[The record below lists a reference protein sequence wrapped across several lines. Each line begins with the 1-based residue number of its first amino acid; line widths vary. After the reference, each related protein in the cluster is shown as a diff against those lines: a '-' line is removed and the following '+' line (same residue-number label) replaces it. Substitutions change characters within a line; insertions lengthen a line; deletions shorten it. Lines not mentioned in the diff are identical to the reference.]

1 MREHP
6 IIVTAHDARRLR
18 ALLDAVRRSSD
29 RDHEH
34 LDDLDIELDRALVMD
49 APDVSADVITMNTR
63 VELIDLATNAR
74 ETYTLVFPADAD
86 VSARRISVLAPL
98 GTALLGFREGD
109 VIEWEMPGGPR
120 SLKIARVTRPQRT
133 ARATTRL
140 GARPA
145 LSSVR

>member
-6 IIVTAHDARRLR
+6 IIVTAFDAQRLR
-18 ALLDAVRRSSD
+18 ALLDAARSSSL

-49 APDVSADVITMNTR
+49 APDVPADVITMNAQ
-63 VELIDLATNAR
+63 VELIDLSTHAR
-74 ETYTLVFPADAD
+74 ETYTLVFPAEAD

-109 VIEWEMPGGPR
+109 VIEWEMPGGR
-120 SLKIARVTRPQRT
+120 RRFRIARVTRRQRT
-133 ARATTRL
+133 A
-140 GARPA
+140 PA
-145 LSSVR
+145 GKDPSVVAAVL